1 MDPERQRIEEDLRGL
16 VAGEVRCDDATV
28 QLYATDA
35 SIYEIPP
42 QGVVRPK
49 STEDVTAT
57 VRYASATGLQV
68 HARGAGSGLAGAALG
83 RGLVIDFS
91 RHMRRV
97 LQLRSETVRVQA
109 GVVHGELN
117 RLLVTHGRL
126 FGPDPAMSL
135 VTTMGGVAA
144 TNATGSRF
152 LRYGTPRD
160 HVQEMRVVLADGTL
174 IDAGVHEVPTSRP
187 VVAEVSTAND
197 RLQTLVWSVAQLIER
212 NRELIDSSTIHAS
225 VNCCGY
231 QLRDV
236 LTEGKLH
243 LAKLLCGSEGT
254 LAITT
259 ELVVGTELLPKH
271 TGVALLIFDSLDK
284 AARAAQEVLVLEPSA
299 CDLMDRRHL
308 SLAREVDVRYE
319 LLIPG
324 AAEAVLL
331 VEYAGDTQDEV
342 QAKLNDTVKLVTV
355 ANRLAAGAHVAHD
368 SADDELYWQ
377 LAQRFVPTLYRLQ
390 GVRRPVPFLED
401 IAVPVAALPV
411 FLRHMQDVLKREQV
425 TASVFGHAGQ
435 GQLHVR
441 PFLDLANPN
450 EKRRMERLASELYE
464 KVWMLGGTISGEHG
478 DGLSRTPFVA
488 GQYGPLVN
496 VFRELKRLFDP
507 DNILNPGKV
516 VPEAGARMIHHL
528 RQVVPDVEAPR
539 EPTADQPPSDE
550 PRTGGTGQLVE
561 LQLNWDV
568 HQMAHAARTCNGC
581 AACRTRGPQTRMCP
595 VNRVAPRE
603 EASPRAKANL
613 MRAVLTGQLP
623 PDTVLQDAAKEVA
636 DLCFHCHMCRIECPA
651 NVDIPRLMVEAKA
664 EYVAS
669 NGHNV
674 HDWLT
679 ARIDMLTHLISR
691 VPRLA
696 NWMFQ
701 NRQMRWLMEK
711 LLGISQARQ
720 LPKLSRR
727 PFLHTVGRDKL
738 DRLNSDAPHRVAVFV
753 DTYANLF
760 DTELAEALLK
770 VLDHNGIEVYVPP
783 SQRHSGMPLITSGSL
798 DHARR
803 LAHRNVAALAE
814 AVRLGYT
821 VICTEPTAVLA
832 LTREYLTIL
841 AEDED
846 VRLVSENTQDACHYL
861 WQLHQR
867 GGLQLDFQ
875 PQQYEVAHHTP
886 CHLRALEIGT
896 PSVNL
901 LRLVPG
907 LGVHSIEKGCSG
919 MAGTWGLKRRNYR
932 TSLRIGL
939 PLISEVRDGPY
950 HAAMTECSTCAMQID
965 DGTHKPTVHPIKVL
979 AAAYGLMPPPVSPVV
994 SNVTLPPGGSDA
1006 VAAGEGKVQS

>member
-16 VAGEVRCDDATV
+16 VAGEVRCDDTMV

-35 SIYEIPP
+35 SIYEMRP

-49 STEDVTAT
+49 SIDDVVATA
-57 VRYASATGLQV
+57 RYASNNGLPL
-68 HARGAGSGLAGAALG
+68 HARGAGSGLAGGAVG
-83 RGLVIDFS
+83 RGVVIDFS

-97 LQLRSETVRVQA
+97 LQLRANTVRVQA

-117 RLLVTHGRL
+117 ALLSTHGRA
-126 FGPDPAMSL
+126 FGPDPAMSR

-144 TNATGSRF
+144 TNATGSHF

-160 HVQEMRVVLADGTL
+160 HVRELRVVLADGTT
-174 IDAGVHEVPTSRP
+174 IDAGTHQVPSSAPTLTDAPTSEDRLEGI
-187 VVAEVSTAND
+187 VWAVAELLA
-197 RLQTLVWSVAQLIER
+197 RHEALI
-212 NRELIDSSTIHAS
+212 NSSTIHSA

-231 QLRDV
+231 HLRDV
-236 LTEGKLH
+236 LVDGKLN

-254 LAITT
+254 LALIT
-259 ELVVGTELLPKH
+259 ELVVDTAELPKH
-271 TGVALLIFDSLDK
+271 TGVGLLIFDSLDK
-284 AARAAQEVLVLEPSA
+284 AARAAQDVLTLEPAA

-308 SLAREVDVRYE
+308 SIAREVDIRYE

-331 VEYAGDTQDEV
+331 IEHTGETTEEVE
-342 QAKLNDTVKLVTV
+342 AKLRETVKLATVTT
-355 ANRLAAGAHVAHD
+355 RLAAGAHVAHD
-368 SADDELYWQ
+368 ATDNELYWQ

-390 GVRRPVPFLED
+390 GVRRPVPFVED
-401 IAVPVAALPV
+401 MAVPVAALPV

-425 TASVFGHAGQ
+425 TASVFGHAGH

-478 DGLSRTPFVA
+478 DGLSRTPFVT
-488 GQYGPLVN
+488 GQYGQLVN
-496 VFRELKRLFDP
+496 VFREIKRIFDP
-507 DNILNPGKV
+507 AGILNPGKV

-528 RQVVPDVEAPR
+528 RQVVPDVDRAR
-539 EPTADQPPSDE
+539 EPADEQPPNGE
-550 PRTGGTGQLVE
+550 PRTGGAGQLVE
-561 LQLNWDV
+561 LQLNWNV
-568 HQMAHAARTCNGC
+568 EQMAHAARICNGC
-581 AACRTRGPQTRMCP
+581 AACRTRGPATRMCP

-623 PDTVLQDAAKEVA
+623 PDTVLQDACKEVT

-691 VPRLA
+691 TPRLA

-701 NRQMRWLMEK
+701 NRQARWLMEK
-711 LLGISQARQ
+711 LLGISQART
-720 LPKLSRR
+720 LPRLARR
-727 PFLHTVGRDKL
+727 PFLTTVGRDKL

-760 DTELAEALLK
+760 DTELADALLR
-770 VLDHNGIEVYVPP
+770 VLDHNGVEVYVPP
-783 SQRHSGMPLITSGSL
+783 SQRHSGMPLITGGSL

-832 LTREYLTIL
+832 LTREYATMLP
-841 AEDED
+841 EDED

-875 PQQYEVAHHTP
+875 PQEYEVAHHTP
-886 CHLRALEIGT
+886 CHLRALEVGT

-907 LGVHSIEKGCSG
+907 LKVHSIEKGCSG

-965 DGTHKPTVHPIKVL
+965 GGTHKPTVHPIKVL
-979 AAAYGLMPPPVSPVV
+979 AAAYGLMPPPV
-994 SNVTLPPGGSDA
+994 
-1006 VAAGEGKVQS
+1006 